1 MMNADLENFFVL
13 NKSKKWVWKRKEHC
27 DIVLS
32 EKDNVSWDGIL
43 LLEQIIDT
51 DASWKKEKFQKY
63 MIPNKKTIN
72 YEEYIEQFGPKDYS
86 TFDILIGHDIEE
98 DKPVMVNMFD
108 RLHSAVLWTTG
119 SGKSVELKFLLSQ
132 FLRNPHTEFYIIDK
146 GDFDMLK
153 PTAKV
158 AFKSKTDAMKGTEF
172 FNFIKYF
179 WLMANDRM
187 KYFASLGC
195 NEWRDY
201 KKNYMGKS
209 PEYEN
214 INYVIVIID
223 EYQTLRSS
231 LAESVAPEVFDRMMK
246 QILDYVRSAWILF
259 YFWTQDLQKDRVGNI
274 RDAWA
279 SMILGK
285 MKYIMP
291 WAVEPNV
298 AKNLEYRMNGTYMFY
313 DVGTAKYLKIPFSP
327 KMNQILVDLSN
338 DPKNRLW
345 EVQKY
350 EKPYEL
356 LNTQLDKVDSDI
368 FSDVYGLMNY
378 LKIPKTLVDKLK
390 RTSFY
395 PAFVT
400 LCFVLVR
407 GIQNNLITRSFNI
420 FEKISFPKPVDNELF
435 DYIYIYE
442 GSKEFLKV
450 LKEAFELSSDRD
462 EFIEHINYILV
473 NYLKTIVADTALKF
487 DSPEEDEENIEWE
500 ETFQEEK
507 EEIEANSDES
517 EEGLK
522 KN

>member
-1 MMNADLENFFVL
+1 MMNSELESFFIQ
-13 NKSKKWVWKRKEHC
+13 NKSKKWVAVRKEHC
-27 DIVLS
+27 DVIIS
-32 EKDNVSWDGIL
+32 EKDNVAWDGIL

-51 DASWKKEKFQKY
+51 DAAWKKEKFQKY
-63 MIPNKKTIN
+63 LIPNKKTIS
-72 YEEYIEQFGPKDYS
+72 YEEYIEKFGPKDYS
-86 TFDILIGHDIEE
+86 TFDILIGHNVEKNE
-98 DKPVMVNMFD
+98 PVMVNMFD

-119 SGKSVELKFLLSQ
+119 SWKSVELKFLLSQ

-146 GDFDMLK
+146 WDFDMLK

-187 KYFASLGC
+187 KFFASLGC

-201 KKNYMGKS
+201 KKNYMGKG
-209 PEYEN
+209 PEYPN

-246 QILDYVRSAWILF
+246 QILDYVRSAGILF
-259 YFWTQDLQKDRVGNI
+259 YFGTQDLQKDRVGNI

-291 WAVEPNV
+291 GAVEANV

-313 DVGTAKYLKIPFSP
+313 DVGTATYLKIPFSP
-327 KMNQILVDLSN
+327 HMNKLLVDLSN
-338 DPKNRLW
+338 DPANRLW
-345 EVQKY
+345 EVVKY
-350 EKPYEL
+350 DKPYEL
-356 LNTQLDKVDSDI
+356 LNTQLDRVDSDI
-368 FSDVYGLMNY
+368 FNDVYGLMNY
-378 LKIPKTLVDKLK
+378 LKIPKALIDKLK
-390 RTSFY
+390 RTSSY

-400 LCFVLVR
+400 LCFVIVR
-407 GIQNNLITRSFNI
+407 WVQNNLITRSFNL
-420 FEKISFPKPVDNELF
+420 FEKISFAKPVDNELF
-435 DYIYIYE
+435 DYIYTYE
-442 GSKEFLKV
+442 WNKELLKV
-450 LKEAFELSSDRD
+450 LKEAFESSSEKE
-462 EFIEHINYILV
+462 EFIEHINAILV

-487 DSPEEDEENIEWE
+487 DDSYDNEEGDDDMDDSLESDDWE
-500 ETFQEEK
+500 E
-507 EEIEANSDES
+507 ADD
-517 EEGLK
+517 GLK
-522 KN
+522 KK